1 MYDRLKAVSFKQMDI
16 DIIYTLSY
24 NENCEEFSLGCGEK
38 YKLDAEEKQIL
49 KDVEAGKFVSV
60 PNVKQE
66 IARIQ
71 RIARAQF
78 KTKNINLRLSEKD
91 VNALKEKA
99 AANSLP
105 YQTLVATLIRQYLS
119 GKFKIIL

>member
-1 MYDRLKAVSFKQMDI
+1 MRHYRLDK
-16 DIIYTLSY
+16 
-24 NENCEEFSLGCGEK
+24 EER
-38 YKLDAEEKQIL
+38 QIFR
-49 KDVEAGKFVSV
+49 DVEAGKFKSV

-71 RIARAQF
+71 AIARAQF

-91 VNALKEKA
+91 MNALKEKA
-99 AANSLP
+99 AENSLP

>member
-1 MYDRLKAVSFKQMDI
+1 MRH
-16 DIIYTLSY
+16 
-24 NENCEEFSLGCGEK
+24 
-38 YKLDAEEKQIL
+38 YKLDKEERQIL
-49 KDVEAGKFVSV
+49 RDVEAGKFVSV

-71 RIARAQF
+71 KIARAQF

-91 VNALKEKA
+91 VIALKEKA